1 MTSGGAREGSPF
13 FCLILRNVTLKEF
26 NMPIISDGNN
36 QTGDE
41 LSDRH
46 TTVGTTKHTGSY
58 HISGS
63 SGYNHLLVN
72 SDDMSMQMSVST
84 AGHSMTIAPHI
95 GVFENNGQQP
105 TIAIGRQD
113 DIKTHGG
120 QFALTRVSSTGSVG
134 PGDILGTVAAYGH
147 DGTDF
152 NLGAEIRFGIDGT
165 VATDR
170 LPTKIEFLTNPGDGS
185 TVFTNTAMTV
195 GADGNVGIGTSGQS
209 YKLAVNGHV
218 AIGEYVLP
226 TTDGSSGH
234 VLMTDGSGNVTF
246 QQPSA
251 TGGLFAQGHVE
262 IDTTAKPVNW
272 SNVVSIG
279 ASAAGNIKS
288 WFISPYAG
296 TLSAVI
302 LSVKSNNFTTSNDG
316 TVQVDVYLNQPS
328 FGSAAAT
335 ASVAADSFNQ
345 TVSNFEGGSSDLN
358 TATFSSLNVS
368 IAPGDLIQI
377 KVSKSSGSVKDAIVT
392 LLFS

>member
-1 MTSGGAREGSPF
+1 
-13 FCLILRNVTLKEF
+13 
-26 NMPIISDGNN
+26 MPIISDGNN

-41 LSDRH
+41 LSDMH

-58 HISGS
+58 HVSGTT
-63 SGYNHLLVN
+63 GNYILAN
-72 SDDMSMQMSVST
+72 SDDMSFQMSVAPGGANFT
-84 AGHSMTIAPHI
+84 VAPHI
-95 GVFENNGQQP
+95 GAFDNAPGVQP
-105 TIAIGRQD
+105 TIAVGRGD
-113 DIKTHGG
+113 DTKTQGG
-120 QFALTRVSSTGSVG
+120 QFALSRVSSTGSVG
-134 PGDILGTVAAYGH
+134 SGDILGTVAAYGH

-152 NLGAEIRFGIDGT
+152 NLGSEIRFAVDGN

-170 LPTKIEFLTNPGDGS
+170 MPSKIEFMTNPGDGS
-185 TVFTNTAMTV
+185 TVFTSTRMTV
-195 GADGNVGIGTSGQS
+195 EANGNVGIGTSGQS
-209 YKLAVNGHV
+209 SKLAVNGNV
-218 AIGEYVLP
+218 AIGQYVLP
-226 TTDGSSGH
+226 TADGSSGD
-234 VLMTDGSGNVTF
+234 VLTTDGNGAVTF
-246 QQPSA
+246 QSPSA

-279 ASAAGNIKS
+279 ATAAGNIKS

-328 FGSAAAT
+328 FGSRET
-335 ASVAADSFNQ
+335 AVSVAADSFSQ

-368 IAPGDLIQI
+368 VAPGDLIQI
-377 KVSKSSGSVKDAIVT
+377 KVSKSAGSVKDAIVT

>member
-1 MTSGGAREGSPF
+1 
-13 FCLILRNVTLKEF
+13 
-26 NMPIISDGNN
+26 MPIISDGNN

-41 LSDRH
+41 SSDRH

-113 DIKTHGG
+113 DVKTHGG

-170 LPTKIEFLTNPGDGS
+170 LPSKIEFLTNPGDGS

-195 GADGNVGIGTSGQS
+195 GANGNVGIGTSGQS
-209 YKLAVNGHV
+209 SKLAVNGHV
-218 AIGEYVLP
+218 AIGEYVMP
-226 TTDGSSGH
+226 TVDGSSGH
-234 VLMTDGSGNVTF
+234 VLTTNGSGVVTF

-251 TGGLFAQGHVE
+251 TGGLFVQGHVE
-262 IDTTAKPVNW
+262 FGTTGKPVNW
-272 SNVVSIG
+272 RTASGGIG
-279 ASAAGNIKS
+279 ATASANIKS
-288 WFISPYAG
+288 WFIAPYAG
-296 TLSAVI
+296 TLNSII
-302 LSVKSNNFTTSNDG
+302 LSLKASNFTTSNDG
-316 TVQVDVYLNQPS
+316 TIQADVYLNQAS
-328 FGSAAAT
+328 FGSSAATVSAAADNF
-335 ASVAADSFNQ
+335 SQ
-345 TVSNFEGGSSDLN
+345 TVTDFEGGAIDLN
-358 TATFSSLNVS
+358 TATFSGLNINV
-368 IAPGDLIQI
+368 APGDLIQV
-377 KVSKSSGSVKDAIVT
+377 KLVKTSGAECPAIVT

>member
-1 MTSGGAREGSPF
+1 
-13 FCLILRNVTLKEF
+13 
-26 NMPIISDGNN
+26 MPIISDGNN

-63 SGYNHLLVN
+63 GGNYVLVN
-72 SDDMSMQMSVST
+72 SDDMTMQMSVAPGGASIN
-84 AGHSMTIAPHI
+84 AAPHI
-95 GVFENNGQQP
+95 GVFDDTLGSQP
-105 TIAIGRQD
+105 TIAIGRGDNTKSQ
-113 DIKTHGG
+113 GG
-120 QFALTRVSSTGSVG
+120 QFSLTRFSSTGSVG
-134 PGDILGTVAAYGH
+134 VGDILGSVTALGH

-152 NLGAEIRFGIDGT
+152 NLGAEIRFAVDGN
-165 VATDR
+165 VSTDR
-170 LPTKIEFLTNPGDGS
+170 MPGKIEFMTNPGDGS
-185 TVFTNTAMTV
+185 TVFASTRMTV
-195 GADGNVGIGTSGQS
+195 EANGNVGIGTSGQS
-209 YKLAVNGHV
+209 SKLAVNGHV

-279 ASAAGNIKS
+279 ASAASNIKS

-328 FGSAAAT
+328 FASSAAT
-335 ASVAADSFNQ
+335 SSVAADSFNQ

-358 TATFSSLNVS
+358 TATFSSLNVNV
-368 IAPGDLIQI
+368 APGDLIQI

>member
-1 MTSGGAREGSPF
+1 
-13 FCLILRNVTLKEF
+13 
-26 NMPIISDGNN
+26 MPIISDGNN

-46 TTVGTTKHTGSY
+46 STVGTTKHTGSY

-63 SGYNHLLVN
+63 SGNYVLVN
-72 SDDMSMQMSVST
+72 SDDMTMQMSVAPGGANMSAAPHLGVFDNT
-84 AGHSMTIAPHI
+84 AGI
-95 GVFENNGQQP
+95 QP
-105 TIAIGRQD
+105 TIAIGRGD
-113 DIKTHGG
+113 NTKTHGG
-120 QFALTRVSSTGSVG
+120 QFALTRFSSTGSVG
-134 PGDILGTVAAYGH
+134 PGDILGSIAAYGH

-152 NLGAEIRFGIDGT
+152 NLGAEIRFGVDGN
-165 VATDR
+165 VSTDVM
-170 LPTKIEFLTNPGDGS
+170 PSKIEFMTNPGS
-185 TVFTNTAMTV
+185 NTTVFPATAMTV
-195 GADGNVGIGTSGQS
+195 ESNGNIGIGTSGQS
-209 YKLAVNGHV
+209 SKLSVNGHV

-226 TTDGSSGH
+226 TSDGSSGH
-234 VLMTDGSGNVTF
+234 VLMTDGGGNVTF

-262 IDTTAKPVNW
+262 VDTTAKPVNW

-328 FGSAAAT
+328 FVSRAAT

-368 IAPGDLIQI
+368 VAPGDLIQI
-377 KVSKSSGSVKDAIVT
+377 KVSKTSGSVKDAIVT